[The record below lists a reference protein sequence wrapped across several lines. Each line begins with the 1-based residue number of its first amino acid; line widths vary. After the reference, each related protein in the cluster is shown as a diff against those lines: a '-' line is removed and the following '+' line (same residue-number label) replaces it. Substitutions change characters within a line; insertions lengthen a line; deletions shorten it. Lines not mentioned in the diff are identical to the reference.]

1 MAKNRTNSPFKFAVI
16 LTLVIFTL
24 LSSLVVFN
32 NMKSDTNNNVSF
44 DKQPSIEGQPTLGKS
59 DAPVTVVEFGDFKCP
74 ACKEWGETIFP
85 QLVKEYVD
93 TGKVKFSFINTLFH
107 GEESNLGSLAAE
119 SVFDQNPDAYWDFHK
134 GLFIEQ
140 PSENHDAL
148 WITKEKILEV
158 ASKNVPNIDLERLK
172 SDIQQQSK
180 IEEINRDTK
189 LVKEFKVELTPTI
202 MVNGTMLEDP
212 FDYEKIKSLIEKEI
226 EGK

>member
-16 LTLVIFTL
+16 LTLVIFAL
-24 LSSLVVFN
+24 LSTLVVFN